1 MKKKDWGNAIWF
13 LFHTL
18 AEKIKPEEAT
28 TAELNILLS
37 HITSICNN
45 LPCPDCQQHARQ
57 TMLLANH
64 NSITTSKETLIHF
77 LWQFHNEVNKR
88 TKAPF
93 YPKESLEL
101 YKRAKTA
108 EVIRHFIK
116 IMSSTSN
123 NAKTML
129 YGFHRQMYIKTF
141 VDYIKANL
149 HKYNP

>member
-1 MKKKDWGNAIWF
+1 VWF

-18 AEKIKPEEAT
+18 AEKIKDEHAST
-28 TAELNILLS
+28 ELAVIVT
-37 HITSICNN
+37 HVISICNN
-45 LPCPDCQQHARQ
+45 LPCPDCQQHATQ
-57 TMLLANH
+57 KMNMTNKAA
-64 NSITTSKETLIHF
+64 IITSKDTFIHF

-101 YKRAKTA
+101 YKRAKTG
-108 EVIRHFIK
+108 EVIRSFIS
-116 IMSSTSN
+116 IMGGTSN
-123 NAKTML
+123 NSKTML
-129 YGFHRQMYIKTF
+129 NGFHRQLYLKKF